1 MTTETLEKPRKGPQQ
16 KRSRARRA
24 ALVEHGVV
32 LLNARDLDDL
42 SISEITDGLGYSTGS
57 FYSYFEDKTAFFVA
71 VQEWVNEAQD
81 ADIEAIFET
90 DAVLDKA
97 LADRLT
103 DCVTFATRYFRTHT
117 GIVRSALRYER
128 RVPAAWAPNRA
139 TTKRIIAGAS
149 RGLSDSDRE
158 RLEIAVQL
166 AFGMLVNAL
175 LHDPGPLHL
184 DDPDLEPK
192 ITGALA
198 PYLTQ

>member
-71 VQEWVNEAQD
+71 VQEWVNKTQD
-81 ADIEAIFET
+81 DDIAATFET
-90 DAVLDKA
+90 DAVLGKD
-97 LADRLT
+97 LAERLT
-103 DCVTFATRYFRTHT
+103 DCIAFATRYFRTHT
-117 GIVRSALRYER
+117 GVVQSALRYER
-128 RVPAAWAPNRA
+128 RVPAGWAPNRA

-149 RGLSDSDRE
+149 RGLSKADRE
-158 RLEIAVQL
+158 RLEIAIQL

-175 LHDPGPLHL
+175 LHDPGPLRL
-184 DDPDLEPK
+184 DDPNLETK
-192 ITGALA
+192 IGRALS